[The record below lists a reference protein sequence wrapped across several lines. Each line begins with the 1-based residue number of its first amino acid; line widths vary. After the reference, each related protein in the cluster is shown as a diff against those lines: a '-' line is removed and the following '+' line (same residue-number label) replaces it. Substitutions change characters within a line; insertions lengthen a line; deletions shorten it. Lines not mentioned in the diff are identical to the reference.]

1 MQELVKRSIIILA
14 AASLL
19 SACSSGGGGS
29 TTPTAVT
36 SSVSGTAVV
45 TSGVADPAAAAKA
58 AAETPLEGAKVTI
71 LSYDTAGILKQTV
84 ETVTQASGGFS
95 ANVTALPGGG
105 TISVKI
111 EKQGEQKLT
120 AFEKSFK
127 YATASELAAGLLI
140 QAKLDPVLVKVIA
153 TTTPDFDAA
162 AAKSAATTDI
172 ISLAVVKDSRGVK
185 SIVSNSAITAAKA
198 SGKTV
203 TWQIDVAKSALK
215 ADTTSLVMQAQNY
228 NPANPDD
235 MTRFATDQTDDNKKL
250 VSAGFDFIDIKDQ
263 NGVPLKITKA
273 AAAKARKTT
282 AIGYAIKKQIPDC
295 KLILKDEDGNPSN
308 GVQIGF
314 YVMANGRWQKLGLAT
329 LYNDIGTATTDPQL
343 YTMPTG
349 SCSGKPYA
357 ILTDADISKDIDFD
371 VRWFNFDHVA
381 FGDIKTA
388 CVEGSFELSKGGTT
402 SPLGGLSIYLNDLK
416 NGNTQVTGFQSAY
429 GNVKNDGTYH
439 LEFVYTANSIATPT
453 ASFSYYEPTA
463 GQQGNQNLVL
473 SSTKNANGCYTV
485 SKITVTAPDCTV
497 TGKLLKSDG
506 SPASYRGVQIYEP
519 SSYNGYRWLS
529 TNQAGVY
536 ESRVQCDTDYMVN
549 ADGLTKSFHVNK
561 KDTTAPLGPDEKS
574 DDGTTVTM
582 KDITKSNQEP
592 QAYIGTGNN
601 SVMVNNTVNLYGYG
615 YDPDGDNLSY
625 AWTATCGTL
634 SANSGTQATWTA
646 PATAPDGNTCRI
658 TLTAN
663 DGSLTGTASTDIYVS
678 ATSNRP
684 PIISSLFV
692 PGSISSGQSSNLSAY
707 AYDYDSTTLTYN
719 WTATCGTLA
728 NATTPNP
735 TWTAPTVTGTSSSP
749 CSITATVSDGTT
761 SISKSGTV
769 QVQPNRPPSIYG
781 VNVPTSA
788 ALSAALKL
796 VASAYDP
803 NGDALSWSW
812 SIISGGGTLGTGCNG
827 SDTTVSSNCSYTA
840 PSTESTVTVRF
851 TVDDGKNTAVSVD
864 KTISV
869 SNATGTVNVVVQ

>member
-1 MQELVKRSIIILA
+1 MQKMVKRSIIVLA

-19 SACSSGGGGS
+19 SACSGGGGGS
-29 TTPTAVT
+29 STPTAVT

-45 TSGVADPAAAAKA
+45 TSGVATPAAAAKA

-71 LSYDTAGILKQTV
+71 LSYDTTGALKQTV
-84 ETVTQASGGFS
+84 ETVTQAGGGFS

-111 EKQGEQKLT
+111 EKQGDQKLT

-140 QAKLDPVLVKVIA
+140 QAKLDPVLVQVIN

-203 TWQIDVAKSALK
+203 TWQIDVAKSALTT
-215 ADTTSLVMQAQNY
+215 DTTSLVMQAQNY

-273 AAAKARKTT
+273 AAAKARKT
-282 AIGYAIKKQIPDC
+282 AAVAYAIKKQIPDC
-295 KLILKDEDGNPSN
+295 KLILKDEDPKP

-329 LYNDIGTATTDPQL
+329 LYNNSTIDDTNL
-343 YTMPTG
+343 YTPPTSG
-349 SCSGKPYA
+349 SCSGNPYA
-357 ILTDADISKDIDFD
+357 ALTDADISKDIDFD

-381 FGDIKTA
+381 FGNIQTA

-439 LEFVYTANSIATPT
+439 LEFVYTAASLGTPT
-453 ASFSYYEPTA
+453 ASFTYYEPTA
-463 GQQGNQNLVL
+463 WQQNSQNLAL

-536 ESRVQCDTDYMVN
+536 ESRVQCNTDYTVN
-549 ADGLTKSFHVNK
+549 ADGITRAFNVN
-561 KDTTAPLGPDEKS
+561 
-574 DDGTTVTM
+574 GTVVDPESTDASNTVTM
-582 KDITKSNQEP
+582 KDITKSNQAP
-592 QAYIGTGNN
+592 QAYIGAGNN
-601 SVMVNNTVNLYGYG
+601 SVAVSNTVSLNAYG

-625 AWTATCGTL
+625 AWTAACGTL
-634 SANSGTQATWTA
+634 SANSGTQVTWTA

-663 DGSLTGTASTDIYVS
+663 DGALTGTATTDIYVS
-678 ATSNRP
+678 TTGNRP

-692 PGSISSGQSSNLSAY
+692 PGSISSGQSSNLSVY

-728 NATTPNP
+728 NATTSTP
-735 TWTAPTVTGTSSSP
+735 TWTAPTVTGTSTSP
-749 CSITATVSDGTT
+749 CTITATVSDGTT
-761 SISKSGTV
+761 PVSKSGTV

-781 VNVPTSA
+781 INVPTTA

-803 NGDALSWSW
+803 NGDSMSWAW
-812 SIISGGGTLGTGCNG
+812 SIVSGGGTLGTGCSG
-827 SDTTVSSNCSYTA
+827 SGTTVSSNCNYTA

-851 TVDDGKNTAVSVD
+851 TVNDGANTAVSVD

-869 SNATGTVNVVVQ
+869 SNATGTVDVVVQ